1 KGTARCDCCY
11 EPVSLKGSL
20 CLSTCKHTYCPGCVS
35 IMFSNAT
42 KNEASFPPKCCGQ
55 EISLKEAAC
64 CLHRPQIK
72 SFEQSAWEFNTPVA
86 SRRYCANSKCSSFL
100 GRGNRDILRCNRC
113 TNLTC
118 NGCLRYAHPG
128 QCSVDH
134 EPKHLELLG
143 KLAKEKGWQ
152 QCSACERFLDKSAGC
167 NHITCPCSHQFCY
180 VCGASWRTCG
190 CPQFDAGDGRFRD
203 VHPPFIDLER
213 LLAAIR
219 GWEPWLYQPPDR

>member
-1 KGTARCDCCY
+1 
-11 EPVSLKGSL
+11 
-20 CLSTCKHTYCPGCVS
+20 
-35 IMFSNAT
+35 MFSNAT

-72 SFEQSAWEFNTPVA
+72 AFEQSAREFNTPVA
-86 SRRYCANSKCSSFL
+86 SRRYCADSKCSSFL

-143 KLAKEKGWQ
+143 KLAKEEGWQ

-167 NHITCPCSHQFCY
+167 NHITSVTILLVGTSLLLLTYWIVAPAVTSS
-180 VCGASWRTCG
+180 ATCAVL
-190 CPQFDAGDGRFRD
+190 AGG
-203 VHPPFIDLER
+203 
-213 LLAAIR
+213 LAAARNSMRVMVDSAMCILLLLTWR
-219 GWEPWLYQPPDR
+219 GSSQRYAGGNLGCTNLLTVDADEH